1 MYPPPLAAQEESMTK
16 RAVELL
22 RRAAEE
28 LGERTHSLLVIPKT
42 DPRDGPHPLGLKPG
56 SYRLEEVR
64 HAVSLIAEMLE
75 V

>member
-1 MYPPPLAAQEESMTK
+1 MYPPLLAAEEENMTK

-28 LGERTHSLLVIPKT
+28 LGERTRSLLVIPET
-42 DPRDGPHPLGLKPG
+42 DPEDGPHPLGLKPG

-64 HAVSLIAEMLE
+64 HAVSFIADMLE